1 MQHILTGRQARGQPD
16 SNRAG
21 VGSNPRSAAALIRS
35 SCLRAAPACF
45 TVTPAM
51 TSMANTSYTL
61 IGATFAAERVS
72 CRPQPELAQRTDD
85 AASGA

>member
-1 MQHILTGRQARGQPD
+1 
-16 SNRAG
+16 
-21 VGSNPRSAAALIRS
+21 
-35 SCLRAAPACF
+35 
-45 TVTPAM
+45 M